1 MKHGLAENIQSSE
14 RIEVGA
20 DIQKVFHCERIRRIF
35 LDEKANGVCQHEDG
49 AFINFTECE
58 LAIYRLEES
67 QT

>member
-35 LDEKANGVCQHEDG
+35 LDEKANDSPWRS
-49 AFINFTECE
+49 ALINFTD
-58 LAIYRLEES
+58 I
-67 QT
+67 